1 MRTRRDQVQAYR
13 FVTRRIV
20 SALLSGDPETT
31 NLPMRRLGLAV
42 IGSVVA
48 AAVVLGGVGAYGQ
61 LTGNAAPLE
70 ANTLV
75 IERETGATYVYV
87 DGLLHPTLNYAS
99 ARLILNEAN
108 PAARTMSQA
117 SIADRPRGRTVGIVG
132 APDALPDR
140 KSLIGLPWSV
150 CDVPDPADPRRS
162 TTHVVIDRP
171 LSGGVPLG
179 DRAVLVTVDGGRY
192 LLTGDARL
200 QIAGGDQA
208 TAALRMAGAPTVTVG
223 AQLLNAVPAG
233 PVLREPDIEGEG
245 EASRLTVGDGPARVG
260 DVFRAAEQHYVLT
273 REGLAAIGEVTALLL
288 LRDGGRVTDI
298 TPDQAGRL
306 LTRDRVEPEDATGA
320 AGAAPGPD
328 GPDGALRHLPEG
340 AADGPPTTTLE
351 VFDRV
356 PAELNSPATPVR
368 QGARDVVRTAEQVL
382 LPGGKGVLVQA
393 APGAG
398 EGGAGTPGSTVYL
411 IGAQGVRYPLGTRS
425 GDALTALGYGGVTPL
440 AVPASL
446 LSLVPTGPTLEREDA
461 LAYFAPA
468 PASGSAPSPTNGSTP
483 AEGAGRPSA
492 GVRAARRA
500 GRRAASRASPP
511 WTGLP
516 GRPGRRPPAGD
527 HIGRVENASAALSRV
542 AQVDSRPLTWFS
554 PTVIDEDYGDA
565 AMTGRTTV
573 DVLSLEDFHQR
584 LAGRLTEAET
594 VLRKLKTETQCHPRS
609 WARSRTRPATPS
621 ATPTCTRPTSSRS
634 SGSAT
639 RCGPRRARPARS

>member
-48 AAVVLGGVGAYGQ
+48 AAVLLGGIGAYGQ
-61 LTGNAAPLE
+61 LTGNTAPLE

-87 DGLLHPTLNYAS
+87 DNLLHPTLNYAS
-99 ARLILNEAN
+99 ARLILNEAD
-108 PAARTMSQA
+108 PAVRTMSQA

-162 TTHVVIDRP
+162 TTHLVIDRP

-192 LLTGDARL
+192 LLTGDARMR
-200 QIAGGDQA
+200 IAGGDQA

-288 LRDGGRVTDI
+288 LRDGGGVTDV

-306 LTRDRVEPEDATGA
+306 LTRERVEPEGTPRALPVLHPVQAGRTVLCATYRKGAVDA
-320 AGAAPGPD
+320 
-328 GPDGALRHLPEG
+328 
-340 AADGPPTTTLE
+340 PPTTTLE

-356 PAELNSPATPVR
+356 PAELSGPATPVR
-368 QGARDVVRTAEQVL
+368 QGARDAVRTAEQVL

-398 EGGAGTPGSTVYL
+398 EGGTGTPGSTVYL
-411 IGAQGVRYPLGTRS
+411 ISAQGVRYPLGTRS

-446 LSLVPTGPTLEREDA
+446 LSLVPTGPALEREDA
-461 LAYFAPA
+461 LAYFAPS
-468 PASGSAPSPTNGSTP
+468 PASGSAPGAASHSTP
-483 AEGAGRPSA
+483 TE
-492 GVRAARRA
+492 AA
-500 GRRAASRASPP
+500 
-511 WTGLP
+511 
-516 GRPGRRPPAGD
+516 RRPPAG
-527 HIGRVENASAALSRV
+527 GA
-542 AQVDSRPLTWFS
+542 
-554 PTVIDEDYGDA
+554 
-565 AMTGRTTV
+565 
-573 DVLSLEDFHQR
+573 
-584 LAGRLTEAET
+584 
-594 VLRKLKTETQCHPRS
+594 
-609 WARSRTRPATPS
+609 SRTPDREASGEPSQPATDRS
-621 ATPTCTRPTSSRS
+621 A
-634 SGSAT
+634 GAT
-639 RCGPRRARPARS
+639 GAPATGG